1 MRRFRLPTS
10 FRRLRWKLTFSYT
23 AVTVAVL
30 LTLVAVGLLGGN
42 FFSPASGWLKH
53 YLELATD
60 QAAEAGPFLETA
72 LPDSTLT
79 ETWLRAAIPNDWAVI
94 VSPAG
99 ELVAPN
105 TDEAASEERT
115 GQPFVD
121 PDAPDESR
129 QVIDQALGGKPAV
142 LGLGDGTIVAA
153 APIAGEGEQVL
164 GALYVRGFSDSLVPG
179 WNFAAGLTIL
189 ISSLIALTVAA
200 GLIGTLFGGLASRG
214 LVRRLERLDSAA
226 EAWGQGDLTATIHD
240 DSPDEIG
247 QLARRM
253 NQMAGQIRDL
263 LQVRQELATLE
274 ERNRLARDL
283 HDSVKQQV
291 FATTMTLGTAKTL
304 REQDAGAAWEM
315 IDEAEDLSWEVQQ
328 ELTGLIHE
336 LRPVEL
342 EGKGLTAALQEYGT
356 RWSRQTG
363 IEVSVALHGEHPVP
377 QDVEQALFRLTQ
389 EALAN
394 VSRHADAEKVE
405 IMLTRTE
412 SAITLEISDD
422 GRGFDPASAEGKGLG
437 LRSMRERIEA
447 LGGELTVASAPGIG
461 TRLVARLRPGPGP
474 NQHSSDSNR
483 GGSIP

>member
-42 FFSPASGWLKH
+42 FFSPASGWLNH
-53 YLELATD
+53 YLELASD

-72 LPDSTLT
+72 LPDATLA
-79 ETWLRAAIPNDWAVI
+79 EVWLRAAIPNDWAVI

-99 ELVAPN
+99 ELLAAN
-105 TDEAASEERT
+105 RQEAAAEARP

-121 PDAPDESR
+121 PKAPDESER
-129 QVIDQALGGKPAV
+129 LIGLAMGGKPGV
-142 LGLGDGTIVAA
+142 LGLDDGTIVAA
-153 APIAGEGEQVL
+153 APIVGEGEQVL

-179 WNFAAGLTIL
+179 WNFAAGLAIL

-200 GLIGTLFGGLASRG
+200 GLIGTLFGRLASRG
-214 LVRRLERLDSAA
+214 LVRRLERLDCAA
-226 EAWGQGDLTATIHD
+226 EAWGQGDFSATVQD

-253 NQMAGQIRDL
+253 SQMAGQIQDL
-263 LQVRQELATLE
+263 LQARQDLAALE

-283 HDSVKQQV
+283 HDSVKQQA

-304 REQDAGAAWEM
+304 REQDAKTAWEM
-315 IDEAEDLSWEVQQ
+315 IDEAEDLSWQVQQ

-342 EGKGLTAALQEYGT
+342 EGKRLAAALQEYGS

-363 IEVSVALHGEHPVP
+363 IEVSVALRGEHPIVP
-377 QDVEQALFRLTQ
+377 EVEQALFRLAQ

-394 VSRHADAEKVE
+394 VSKHAEARHVDITLVC
-405 IMLTRTE
+405 TE
-412 SAITLEISDD
+412 SAITLKVADD
-422 GRGFDPASAEGKGLG
+422 GLGFDPAAAEGQGLG
-437 LRSMRERIEA
+437 LRSMRERLES
-447 LGGELTVASAPGIG
+447 LGGELTVESAPGTG
-461 TRLVARLRPGPGP
+461 TRLVARTGLE
-474 NQHSSDSNR
+474 
-483 GGSIP
+483 